1 MTMSDD
7 KLYIQAA
14 KEVRQA
20 AGVER
25 DESLWA
31 EAQACSD
38 GSVIAARNNY
48 VNLRVLQLKE
58 SARNG
63 PKSKGR
69 GGEIS
74 SVDNHPDFI
83 SVAKYSARNHVDE
96 RHVIQSIQDGHYRGR
111 EVAGDWYIFIGK
123 NKFPTFEEKNAS
135 FFYDNA
141 NEAAESKLSGKSPD
155 NLVDLQRKP
164 Q

>member
-1 MTMSDD
+1 MSDD

-31 EAQACSD
+31 EAQASSD
-38 GSVIAARNNY
+38 GNDIVARNSY
-48 VNLRVLQLKE
+48 VNLRVSQLQE
-58 SARNG
+58 SDRNS
-63 PKSKGR
+63 PKSEKA
-69 GGEIS
+69 GGAIS
-74 SVDNHPDFI
+74 PIDNHPDFI

-123 NKFPTFEEKNAS
+123 NKFPTFEEKNSS
-135 FFYDNA
+135 FFFENV
-141 NEAAESKLSGKSPD
+141 NETAESKLSGESPD